1 MRTHLE
7 IEAKYELDD
16 GQPLPDLVGIAGVV
30 SMAVH
35 AEMELTATYFDT
47 ETHSLGAAG
56 ATLRRRTGGEDDGWH
71 LKLPLADRERLEVR
85 RDLGRSQTPPAALTA
100 LVRALVRSESLAP
113 VATLVNHRVV
123 RHLVDA
129 EGRVLAEMADDRVS
143 GQRHDD
149 VDSDVGTVTWRELE
163 VELVEGDRVLLEEL
177 DAAVRAAGI
186 AAAGASSK
194 VARVLGAGA
203 AGSSVP
209 AQPPRR
215 RRRTPVAEVLL
226 AGLQFA
232 VTNLLGI
239 DPLLRLDRPG
249 APQRMR
255 SAVVRLRA
263 AVALYGQVVPDERTS
278 HVRAELAWLE
288 SVVADV
294 DELDAASV
302 RIREALA
309 AEPKELVL
317 GPVGRRVDRDL
328 AAARRT
334 AVSLLRE
341 SMDSPRYLD
350 LLDAAASLAASVP
363 AGSGDRAGDVLP
375 DLADRAVRRAERR
388 IVELGRSGTEEERG
402 WRRRSA
408 VRAVERARYAEAL
421 ATGAAGQGAMA
432 QLLDEMARLLA
443 EQEACARAQDLLRT
457 IAVKAHPAGENGFT
471 FGRLHGLEQVHA
483 AALQRRVDK
492 LRKHVKRLRTV

>member
-16 GQPLPDLVGIAGVV
+16 GQPLPDLVGIGGVV

-35 AEMELTATYFDT
+35 AEMELTATYFDN

-71 LKLPLADRERLEVR
+71 LKLSIADSERLEVR

-100 LVRALVRSESLAP
+100 LVRALVRSASLVP
-113 VATLVNHRVV
+113 VATLVNRRTVH
-123 RHLVDA
+123 HLLDA
-129 EGRVLAEMADDRVS
+129 DGRVLAEVADDRVS

-163 VELVEGDRVLLEEL
+163 VELVEGDRALLEEL

-186 AAAGASSK
+186 ASAGSSSK

-203 AGSSVP
+203 AGVSVP
-209 AQPPRR
+209 GQPTRR
-215 RRRTPVAEVLL
+215 RRKTPVAVVLL
-226 AGLQFA
+226 AGLRSA
-232 VTNLLGI
+232 VTDLLNA
-239 DPLLRLDRPG
+239 DPLVRLDRTG

-263 AVALYGQVVPDERTS
+263 AVALYGQVVPDKRTA
-278 HVRAELAWLE
+278 HARAELAWLE

-294 DELDAASV
+294 DELDAARA

-317 GPVGRRVDRDL
+317 GPVGRRVDREL

-334 AVSLLRE
+334 AMSLLRK
-341 SMDSPRYLD
+341 SLDSPRYLD
-350 LLDAAASLAASVP
+350 LLDAVASLAASAP

-388 IVELGRSGTEEERG
+388 IVELGRSGTEEECGRRLRG
-402 WRRRSA
+402 A
-408 VRAVERARYAEAL
+408 ERAVERARYAEAL

-432 QLLDEMARLLA
+432 QLLDEVARLLA
-443 EQEACARAQDLLRT
+443 EQASCDRAQELLRG
-457 IAVKAHPAGENGFT
+457 IAIQAHAAGENGFT
-471 FGRLHGLEQVHA
+471 FGRLHGLEQLHA

-492 LRKHVKRLRTV
+492 LRKQVKRLRTV